1 MLARTAFKYQEGSNK
16 GDLAITNIHLKI
28 VHTAFALL
36 KQPLS
41 VTAQNFTTG
50 SGVSKA
56 RSIYIS
62 LDIVVVV
69 SLDYLSVFI

>member
-1 MLARTAFKYQEGSNK
+1 MA
-16 GDLAITNIHLKI
+16 NIDLKI
-28 VHTAFALL
+28 VHIAFALL
-36 KQPLS
+36 KQPFS
-41 VTAQNFTTG
+41 VLQPGSIQNG
-50 SGVSKA
+50 PGVSKA